1 VRYIGE
7 LHFEGNAR
15 KQNVIFRCLWLRRKW
30 RRYGYDGDSL
40 RELVANW
47 LGATSAGPICILLMR
62 NSRTGGARCMHI
74 QAQRSE
80 DALMLFFFRH
90 ANGNPVFLPETA
102 QPVIGSGQVFE

>member
-1 VRYIGE
+1 
-7 LHFEGNAR
+7 
-15 KQNVIFRCLWLRRKW
+15 
-30 RRYGYDGDSL
+30 
-40 RELVANW
+40 
-47 LGATSAGPICILLMR
+47 
-62 NSRTGGARCMHI
+62 MHI